1 MKKRTILLSF
11 VGLLVASAAFYGYK
25 QYTKGNKDLTKVSP
39 SLTIEAEKLVQEFAA
54 NESAAN
60 LKYLPKEEFIIDV
73 IGTVKSLQ
81 KDERGKMTLVLQ
93 ASATDMSS
101 VQCAIDSTH
110 TKETASIHSGSQVR
124 VRGVV
129 TGFNSDELLGSDV
142 FLSRC
147 VLIKD

>member
-1 MKKRTILLSF
+1 MKKRTILFSF
-11 VGLLVASAAFYGYK
+11 VGLLVAAGAFYGYK
-25 QYTKGNKDLTKVSP
+25 LYTKGNKDLKNVKP
-39 SLTIEAEKLVQEFAA
+39 ALTIEAEKLVQEFTT

-60 LKYLPKEEFIIDV
+60 QKYLPKEEYIIDV
-73 IGTVKSLQ
+73 TGTVKSIN

-110 TKETASIHSGSQVR
+110 VKDLEGIATGASAR

-147 VLIKD
+147 VLIHQ

>member
-1 MKKRTILLSF
+1 MKKRTILFSF
-11 VGLLVASAAFYGYK
+11 VGLLIAAGAYYGYTL
-25 QYTKGNKDLTKVSP
+25 YTKGNKDLTKVKP
-39 SLTIEAEKLVQEFAA
+39 ALTIDAEKLVQEFTSNETSA
-54 NESAAN
+54 NQ
-60 LKYLPKEEFIIDV
+60 KYLPKEEYIIDV
-73 IGTVKSLQ
+73 TGTVKSIN

-93 ASATDMSS
+93 ASAEDMSS

-110 TKETASIHSGSQVR
+110 VNDLAALSAGASAR

-147 VLIKD
+147 VLITN